1 MFKTETTAHEDEDS
15 PVLLR
20 LLDVLKVGLALV
32 RNSDSGGLQ
41 VQVQTTTTTSCQLGC
56 LKLTMVDFF
65 GLSLV
70 FYLGS
75 PPCSCSLAANYL
87 RCLCAPARPCPA
99 GIVMSYTDNGTPLGL
114 GTARQSSP
122 FSFKE
127 GQYQKFLSH
136 Q

>member
-1 MFKTETTAHEDEDS
+1 MFKTETSAHEDDDS

-32 RNSDSGGLQ
+32 RNSNSGGLKG
-41 VQVQTTTTTSCQLGC
+41 QVQTTTTTSCQLGC

-75 PPCSCSLAANYL
+75 PLQLQSGGELLAVP
-87 RCLCAPARPCPA
+87 LCACAALPRRYRHV
-99 GIVMSYTDNGTPLGL
+99 IH
-114 GTARQSSP
+114 R
-122 FSFKE
+122 
-127 GQYQKFLSH
+127 
-136 Q
+136 